1 MKGAISQLIMPASGF
16 NWVSYLD
23 KYGIM
28 DDNNTE
34 VIFYDYNPNALYYMQ
49 QTIEKFEGGDY
60 HKFLKSVNGYENI
73 HSKLF
78 YNYWLKNFSKKDK
91 KRIFK

>member
-34 VIFYDYNPNALYYMQ
+34 VIFLLTNQ
-49 QTIEKFEGGDY
+49 QHLLLELNTGFT
-60 HKFLKSVNGYENI
+60 
-73 HSKLF
+73 
-78 YNYWLKNFSKKDK
+78 KKMN
-91 KRIFK
+91 